1 MNALVN
7 AAVSARVP
15 MENIQ
20 YAPSI
25 AKPAKNPALGPMV
38 PPTKPY
44 DDPAWLRCRVS
55 RTKL

>member
-1 MNALVN
+1 LVN

-15 MENIQ
+15 IENIQ

-25 AKPAKNPALGPMV
+25 AKPAKKPALGPMV
-38 PPTKPY
+38 PPTRPY
-44 DDPAWLRCRVS
+44 DDPAWFRCRVS